1 MKTIRLPFLAVRPG
15 VLGLAALLLAACGN
29 KGPLVL
35 PEKPAAAEPA
45 TPEPADEPAPTDDA
59 DADADEGEGDGD
71 PGR

>member
-1 MKTIRLPFLAVRPG
+1 MNMKTAISILIT
-15 VLGLAALLLAACGN
+15 ALLLAACGN

-59 DADADEGEGDGD
+59 NADEGDGD

>member
-1 MKTIRLPFLAVRPG
+1 MNAKT
-15 VLGLAALLLAACGN
+15 VLSVLIATVLLSACGN

-45 TPEPADEPAPTDDA
+45 TPEPVPEPAPTDDA

>member
-1 MKTIRLPFLAVRPG
+1 MIKRLAFATFLLCI
-15 VLGLAALLLAACGN
+15 LGACGN

-59 DADADEGEGDGD
+59 NADEGDGD
-71 PGR
+71 PGH

>member
-1 MKTIRLPFLAVRPG
+1 MNAKT
-15 VLGLAALLLAACGN
+15 VLSVLIATVLLSACGN

-59 DADADEGEGDGD
+59 NADEGDGDGD
-71 PGR
+71 PGH

>member
-1 MKTIRLPFLAVRPG
+1 MLLI
-15 VLGLAALLLAACGN
+15 AALLLAACGN

-59 DADADEGEGDGD
+59 NADEGDGD
-71 PGR
+71 PGH

>member
-1 MKTIRLPFLAVRPG
+1 MNTKT
-15 VLGLAALLLAACGN
+15 AASLLIAAQLLAACGN

-59 DADADEGEGDGD
+59 NADEGDGD
-71 PGR
+71 PGH

>member
-1 MKTIRLPFLAVRPG
+1 MNAKT
-15 VLGLAALLLAACGN
+15 VLSVLIATVLLSACGN

-59 DADADEGEGDGD
+59 DADADEGDGDGD

>member
-1 MKTIRLPFLAVRPG
+1 MNAKTILSAIV
-15 VLGLAALLLAACGN
+15 VVLLLAGCGN

-59 DADADEGEGDGD
+59 NADEGDGD
-71 PGR
+71 PGH

>member
-1 MKTIRLPFLAVRPG
+1 MNTKTAAS
-15 VLGLAALLLAACGN
+15 VLIAALLLAACGN

>member
-1 MKTIRLPFLAVRPG
+1 MNAKTAALLLI
-15 VLGLAALLLAACGN
+15 AALLLAACGN

-59 DADADEGEGDGD
+59 NADEGDGDGDGD
-71 PGR
+71 PGH